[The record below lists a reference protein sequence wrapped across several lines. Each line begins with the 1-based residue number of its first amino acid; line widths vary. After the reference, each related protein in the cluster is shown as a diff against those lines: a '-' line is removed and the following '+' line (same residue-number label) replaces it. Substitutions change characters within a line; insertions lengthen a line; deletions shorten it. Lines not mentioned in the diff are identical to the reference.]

1 MARCYSYV
9 APKTNKYYL
18 NIYEAIYTITFYL
31 LKQKEVKE
39 YILDK
44 PFILYMKK
52 VINSLFILFLVA
64 CQTGRMPGSRY
75 TEEEIAV
82 LQLDETQIVTPE
94 TSQTK
99 HLNLNPF
106 LGEEKKFDFGSV
118 LKTVRLVPLET
129 TNKSLLDDRIYKII
143 TTDEYIYIMD
153 RYKEGSIVMFTKDG
167 KFVKRFSHGQG
178 PGELQ
183 RLYDIDY
190 DFQKNELVAYQHSF
204 FLFFDKQGNYLRQ
217 EKLPV
222 GFYNLAVTPK
232 GYVLKALTGQT
243 DIQMGD
249 KQKYRLLFTTKNFKL
264 NSAAL
269 PEHKK
274 IKAFSTFTYLHKV
287 GDLIKITSQ
296 ISDTI
301 YQYNYKNNKLSAE
314 FVLDYDKKLPRK
326 YIYSDTFDLFEK
338 AIYNND
344 YYYCMGDYLET
355 YNQNAFFVRN
365 EFKDYEGIV
374 YRDKKTGNM
383 IGGNSSISTKEKS
396 FAFIAF
402 PIATFGDEFISF
414 FKPHSDNYE
423 TLKDNILLSKADK
436 EKTKHFK
443 DDDNPVLVYFT
454 LKEF

>member
-1 MARCYSYV
+1 
-9 APKTNKYYL
+9 
-18 NIYEAIYTITFYL
+18 
-31 LKQKEVKE
+31 
-39 YILDK
+39 
-44 PFILYMKK
+44 MKK
-52 VINSLFILFLVA
+52 VINFLFVLFLVA
-64 CQTGRMPGSRY
+64 CQTGRMAGSHY

-82 LQLDETQIVTPE
+82 LQLDDTQIVTPE

-106 LGEEKKFDFGSV
+106 LGEEKEFDFGSV

-129 TNKSLLDDRIYKII
+129 TNKSLLDRIQKII

-153 RYKEGSIVMFTKDG
+153 RYKGASVIIFTKDG
-167 KFVKRFSHGQG
+167 KFVKRLSHGQG

-190 DFQKNELVAYQHSF
+190 DFQNNELVAYQHSF
-204 FLFFDKQGNYLRQ
+204 FLFFDKQGNYLRR
-217 EKLPV
+217 EKLPL

-232 GYVLKALTGQT
+232 GYVMKALTEQG

-249 KQKYRLLFTTKNFKL
+249 KQNYRLLFTTKNFKL
-264 NSAAL
+264 NSVAL
-269 PEHKK
+269 PEHKN
-274 IKAFSTFTYLHKV
+274 IRAFSAYTYLHKV
-287 GDLIKITSQ
+287 GDMLKITSE

-326 YIYSDTFDLFEK
+326 YIYSDTFDVFNK
-338 AIYNND
+338 AAFYND

-355 YNQNAFFVRN
+355 YHQNAFFVRN
-365 EFKDYEGIV
+365 EFKNYFGIV

-383 IGGNSSISTKEKS
+383 IGGNISISDKGM
-396 FAFIAF
+396 AFIAL
-402 PIATFGDEFISF
+402 PMATFGNEFVSV
-414 FKPHSDNYE
+414 FKPYSDNYD
-423 TLKDNILLSKADK
+423 TFKNYPILSEADK
-436 EKTKHFK
+436 EKSKQFK
-443 DDDNPVLVYFT
+443 DDDNPILVYFT

>member
-1 MARCYSYV
+1 M
-9 APKTNKYYL
+9 T
-18 NIYEAIYTITFYL
+18 
-31 LKQKEVKE
+31 
-39 YILDK
+39 
-44 PFILYMKK
+44 
-52 VINSLFILFLVA
+52 
-64 CQTGRMPGSRY
+64 GSRY
-75 TEEEIAV
+75 TEEEIAT
-82 LQLDETQIVTPE
+82 LLLDDTQIITPE

-106 LGEEKKFDFGSV
+106 LGEEKEFDFGSI

-129 TNKSLLDDRIYKII
+129 TNKSLLDNIRKII
-143 TTDEYIYIMD
+143 TTDEYIYILD
-153 RYKEGSIVMFTKDG
+153 EYKEGSIVMFTKDG

-204 FLFFDKQGNYLRQ
+204 FLFFDKQGNYLRR
-217 EKLPV
+217 EKLPL

-232 GYVLKALTGQT
+232 GYVMKALTEQG
-243 DIQMGD
+243 DMQMGD
-249 KQKYRLLFTTKNFKL
+249 KQNYRLLFTEKNFKL
-264 NSAAL
+264 NSVAL

-274 IKAFSTFTYLHKV
+274 IRAFSAYTYLHKV
-287 GDLIKITSQ
+287 GDMLKITSD

-326 YIYSDTFDLFEK
+326 YIYSDTFDVFNK
-338 AIYNND
+338 AAFYND

-365 EFKDYEGIV
+365 EFKNYEGIV

-383 IGGNSSISTKEKS
+383 IGGNIPVRYKGM
-396 FAFIAF
+396 AFIAL
-402 PIATFGDEFISF
+402 PKATFGNEFVSF
-414 FKPHSDNYE
+414 FKPFPKYYNAFKDYPILSD
-423 TLKDNILLSKADK
+423 ADK
-436 EKTKHFK
+436 EKAKHFK